1 MKLNHEMPDEEI
13 EQHDYP
19 ISLVSTM
26 SLLFSIG
33 MTISVFLT
41 IYKLGLGDTPIA
53 NWSWWII
60 ITPALVF
67 PIYMVIYFIIG
78 LLIALIFPPMSDI
91 SNYPIDEDED

>member
-1 MKLNHEMPDEEI
+1 MKLNHQMPDEEI
-13 EQHDYP
+13 EHDFP
-19 ISLVSTM
+19 ISPASSM
-26 SLLFSIG
+26 SLFFSIG
-33 MTISVFLT
+33 VTISVFLT

-78 LLIALIFPPMSDI
+78 LLIALIFPPMSDS